1 LSVAAKIKVKDV
13 DSRVEEGCE
22 DEALPEG
29 IAVTVEGQPVLDLR
43 VRRRRLVQDEV
54 AGIAVGLFLDRGYD
68 AVSVEDIAAAAGMS
82 ERSFFRY
89 FPTKE
94 AVLRR
99 YRRSLSERLVRT
111 FKGRPAD
118 EPPVAAL
125 RSAYVETSHIA
136 VGDRA
141 RVHALGRLLASAP
154 DVWAKDMGE
163 TITDAAVAAELARR
177 MGTTP
182 DNLCP
187 AVLAAAVSAAAA
199 TGWNRWVR
207 STGRQDPSAVVAGAI
222 DMLGLSG

>member
-1 LSVAAKIKVKDV
+1 MRLP
-13 DSRVEEGCE
+13 REGV
-22 DEALPEG
+22 
-29 IAVTVEGQPVLDLR
+29 AVTVEGQPALDIR
-43 VRRRRLVQDEV
+43 ARRRRLVQDDV

-99 YRRSLSERLVRT
+99 YRRSLADRLVRT
-111 FKGRPAD
+111 FERRPAD
-118 EPPVAAL
+118 EPPIAAL

-154 DVWAKDMGE
+154 DVWAKEMGE

-177 MGTTP
+177 MGTTH

-187 AVLAAAVSAAAA
+187 AVLAAAVSGAAAI
-199 TGWNRWVR
+199 GWNSWVR
-207 STGRQDPSAVVAGAI
+207 STGRQDASAVVAGAI
-222 DMLGLSG
+222 DMLGL

>member
-1 LSVAAKIKVKDV
+1 
-13 DSRVEEGCE
+13 
-22 DEALPEG
+22 
-29 IAVTVEGQPVLDLR
+29 VTVDGQPAPDLR
-43 VRRRRLVQDEV
+43 ARRRRLVQDEV
-54 AGIAVGLFLDRGYD
+54 AGIAIGLFLDRGYD
-68 AVSVEDIAAAAGMS
+68 AVSVEDIAASAGMS

-111 FKGRPAD
+111 FQGRPAD
-118 EPPVAAL
+118 EPPLAAL

-141 RVHALGRLLASAP
+141 RVHALGRLLAGTP
-154 DVWAKDMGE
+154 DVWAKDIGE
-163 TITDAAVAAELARR
+163 TITDAAVASELARR

-207 STGRQDPSAVVAGAI
+207 STGRRDPSAVVAGAI